1 MKNIYSTDDFENI
14 RRKQKELLTVLSV
27 FASCSST
34 RIYQKGEMIYFQDD
48 LTTCLYYVKS
58 GRVKTYTIIKNDVD
72 KRLFSYDE
80 GMIFGLDS
88 YFDVTLHSS
97 SASACCR
104 TELVI
109 ITQEMLEHFLKE
121 VPDLSITLL
130 TIMSQELR
138 IMTKQAISASGE
150 QANVRIARYIL
161 RTIRNIRIKTG
172 QQTDII
178 NVTQDAIAS
187 QFGYSRATINRAL
200 RFLEVNHWIKLEYRS
215 IKVIDSDALIKFAF
229 DNPGD
234 SQ

>member
-1 MKNIYSTDDFENI
+1 MKNNCAIDEFENI
-14 RRKQKELLTVLSV
+14 RRKQKELLSVLSV
-27 FASCSST
+27 FASVGT
-34 RIYQKGEMIYFQDD
+34 TKIYRKGEMIYFQDD
-48 LTTCLYYVKS
+48 PTTCFYYVKS

-80 GMIFGLDS
+80 GMIFG
-88 YFDVTLHSS
+88 FDAFFTDTLHSS
-97 SASACCR
+97 SASTCCQ

-109 ITQEMLEHFLKE
+109 ITKETLEHFLKT
-121 VPDLSITLL
+121 VPALSITLL

-172 QQTDII
+172 EQTNVI

-200 RFLEVNHWIKLEYRS
+200 RFLEINHWIKLEYRN
-215 IKVIDSDALIKFAF
+215 IKVIDGDALIKFAF

-234 SQ
+234 S